1 VERKRDAKSS
11 TQHQPLIGVGQSDAD
26 QGLVLGAALGV
37 TFPFNLVLGIPL
49 YAELAS
55 RLA

>member
-1 VERKRDAKSS
+1 
-11 TQHQPLIGVGQSDAD
+11 
-26 QGLVLGAALGV
+26 GV